1 VARGGAKYERA
12 RAAERDARLNLKA
25 RAGGGTLNLESGSFN
40 RAMRFEAAKFN
51 AENFGCEGLSNLV
64 FIGAGA
70 GIVYDSS
77 PKSEYAEICKK
88 RKSPLKAI
96 EELCEEV

>member
-1 VARGGAKYERA
+1 V
-12 RAAERDARLNLKA
+12 
-25 RAGGGTLNLESGSFN
+25 LNLESEPRFS
-40 RAMRFEAAKFN
+40 RAMRFETAKFS
-51 AENFGCEGLSNLV
+51 AENFGCEGLNNLV

>member
-1 VARGGAKYERA
+1 
-12 RAAERDARLNLKA
+12 
-25 RAGGGTLNLESGSFN
+25 
-40 RAMRFEAAKFN
+40 MRFEATKFS
-51 AENFGCEGLSNLV
+51 AENFGCEGLNNLV